1 MILITKIKINQKGE
15 KSWNDLIK
23 KKRRIDRIRSF
34 SQWVIMKQKMQ
45 ETINF
50 NVMQR
55 LLTFDF
61 VEFIDPVVKFLGH
74 RPQALK

>member
-50 NVMQR
+50 NAMLR
-55 LLTFDF
+55 LFSFDSAKL
-61 VEFIDPVVKFLGH
+61 IDPVRKA
-74 RPQALK
+74 RY